1 MQRTHTDAPANTRST
16 PETDSHLEPD
26 PKAIVSTAERQ
37 MAVRHWLLAALDGPG
52 RDRARQEWDSHGTA
66 FFRLGL
72 RFSAVRFHARLVH
85 GVAGTAALEGSD
97 AYLVEALDG
106 GPVICDPY
114 SWHYYALLPP
124 SALERFTYP
133 GGKWGVERLGSNS
146 FLGVPRVERTAI
158 DRGDHASYWASP
170 MPSAGELCD
179 ARSVA
184 RLLDAA
190 VRQAQPQPGS
200 SA

>member
-1 MQRTHTDAPANTRST
+1 MRVGHAL
-16 PETDSHLEPD
+16 ETDTPGGD
-26 PKAIVSTAERQ
+26 VIVHTAADRQ
-37 MAVRHWLLAALDGPG
+37 LAVRHWLLAALDETG
-52 RDRARQEWDSHGTA
+52 RDRARAEWDSHGTA

-85 GVAGTAALEGSD
+85 GVAGTDALEGSD
-97 AYLVEALDG
+97 AYLAEALDG

-124 SALERFTYP
+124 SAVDRLNYP
-133 GGKWGVERLGSNS
+133 GGKWGVGRLGRES
-146 FLGVPRVERTAI
+146 FLGVPRVERTEI
-158 DRGDHASYWASP
+158 HPGDHASYWAVS

-179 ARSVA
+179 PGLVT
-184 RLLDAA
+184 RLLDQA
-190 VRQAQPQPGS
+190 VCRAQPEPGY